1 LDNLI
6 TPDVLTPGQFFA
18 SRRDDS
24 AVRPLKRLMLAV
36 LEDAIVT
43 FQKNATERGKVGS
56 ALFDEVEQWLCDSSH
71 EGLFSFETVCDT
83 LAINPECLRN
93 ELIRWR
99 GRLLDSGAQSRLAR
113 RRRPVLREARLNPA
127 RRRRRASHPR
137 LLHKGGAVVDPIELE
152 SRAGETIA
160 PLSELQI

>member
-1 LDNLI
+1 LENLF

-43 FQKNATERGKVGS
+43 FQKNAIDRGKIGRG
-56 ALFDEVEQWLCDSSH
+56 LFQEVEQWLNDGSH

-99 GRLLDSGAQSRLAR
+99 GRLLESGAQSRLAR
-113 RRRPVLREARLNPA
+113 RRRPVLREARLNPP
-127 RRRRRASHPR
+127 RRRRRAVHKRVLRKGSVAAYPIDSENR
-137 LLHKGGAVVDPIELE
+137 ADEKSMLLV
-152 SRAGETIA
+152 
-160 PLSELQI
+160 ELQI

>member
-1 LDNLI
+1 
-6 TPDVLTPGQFFA
+6 VLTPGQFFV

-43 FQKNATERGKVGS
+43 FQKNATDRSKIDRVM
-56 ALFDEVEQWLCDSSH
+56 FNEVEQWMCDGSC

-83 LAINPECLRN
+83 LAFDPECLRN

-99 GRLLDSGAQSRLAR
+99 GRLLESGTQSRLAR

-127 RRRRRASHPR
+127 AET
-137 LLHKGGAVVDPIELE
+137 KGGHKRFVHKDNGAVHPIELK
-152 SRAGETIA
+152 SRSDEKIA
-160 PLSELQI
+160 PLAELHI

>member
-1 LDNLI
+1 
-6 TPDVLTPGQFFA
+6 VLTPGQFFA

-43 FQKNATERGKVGS
+43 FQKNATDRGKIDRVM
-56 ALFDEVEQWLCDSSH
+56 FNEVEQWMCDGSC

-83 LAINPECLRN
+83 LAFDPECLRN

-99 GRLLDSGAQSRLAR
+99 GRLLESGTQSRLA

-127 RRRRRASHPR
+127 AET
-137 LLHKGGAVVDPIELE
+137 KGGHKRFVHKDNGAVHPIELK
-152 SRAGETIA
+152 SRSDEKIA
-160 PLSELQI
+160 PLAELHI

>member
-1 LDNLI
+1 LDNLF

-43 FQKNATERGKVGS
+43 FQKNATDRGKIDRVM
-56 ALFDEVEQWLCDSSH
+56 FNEVEQWMCDGSC

-83 LAINPECLRN
+83 LAIDPECLRN

-99 GRLLDSGAQSRLAR
+99 GRLLESETQSGLAR

-127 RRRRRASHPR
+127 RRRRRAA
-137 LLHKGGAVVDPIELE
+137 HKRFVHKDNGAVHPIELK
-152 SRAGETIA
+152 SRSDEIIA
-160 PLSELQI
+160 PLAELRI